1 MGSYIDA
8 ILAVLAIVAL
18 GAFLLQRLR
27 KGGKRIDA
35 RDLVVTLDDV
45 ARIHDAVRVATKKE
59 VFAAFLI
66 PYDQEEKSDGLPSV
80 EYSQEDGVIGL
91 DFVLLSKANL
101 AKRESFEHLAA
112 SVGYTV
118 VSRSMADVPYLRV
131 VGDDLPN
138 LMRETLVH
146 VFGVGPN
153 EEMAIVLEGVDYVN

>member
-18 GAFLLQRLR
+18 GAFLLQRLCN
-27 KGGKRIDA
+27 GGKRLDA
-35 RDLVVTLDDV
+35 KDLVVTLGDV
-45 ARIHDAVRVATKKE
+45 ARIHDAVRDATKKE
-59 VFAAFLI
+59 VFAVFLI
-66 PYDQEEKSDGLPSV
+66 PSEQEEKSDGLPSV
-80 EYSQEDGVIGL
+80 EFSQEDGVIGL

-101 AKRESFEHLAA
+101 AKRESFEHLAT
-112 SVGYTV
+112 SLGYTA

-138 LMRETLVH
+138 LMRETLLH

-153 EEMAIVLEGVDYVN
+153 EEMALVLEGVDYVN